1 MSGKPS
7 IETRMTLY
15 RVVGMTS
22 LRDALRDKYLELET
36 FDSHSITIEGRPSFL
51 IAGKTEEKDVRWS
64 SILAGLSGEATPLRS
79 SSAAAVLLIQD
90 TEKDLPDNGSPQ
102 ESSPG
107 EHEDKDNAEDTAWAL
122 TFGMGFQLLEQKYV
136 DHGFGQKIAIR
147 AADPAGLNSISKTT
161 LDERP
166 RIERSTIASGGP
178 LRSFGF
184 EDLGDLA
191 TRLVTEGEIAGI
203 GQSGKPVKIK
213 GADSLSLPLSKDP
226 KRFLRDLEKIKA
238 TLDLKPASDELAAL
252 EQLALVKDEGML
264 HELDNALLEAINQ
277 ENSALLAISF
287 PHELIDEY
295 GDAGAYK
302 LRGTGERSAR
312 DYMPTLEA
320 LLEPIQKVPTSN
332 RKQKLDALSVQLFR
346 ESDDNNP
353 ISPRIKVKKWLAFQ
367 TDIDGQRYYLH
378 NGKWFSMNR
387 DYATLVKRRTQE
399 IFDRGSSLG
408 ELPDWSIVNVADK
421 DQQKIENAELKYN
434 RILAEHLEG
443 LCLDQK
449 LVRSELHRR
458 GIEACDVLL
467 KDGTFIHVKHVD
479 SSAPASHL
487 LAQALVSTEVLTY
500 DKQAQEH
507 LKKHI
512 ADAGGNPEEY
522 KSKPSRVVIVMAKK
536 NVRLAPQD
544 LFTFT
549 QVNLARQVAQLE
561 QQQVPVRIESI
572 ARTVQE

>member
-1 MSGKPS
+1 MAGKS
-7 IETRMTLY
+7 SAETRMTLY
-15 RVVGMTS
+15 RIVGMTS
-22 LRDALRDKYLELET
+22 LRDALRDKYLELDT
-36 FDSHSITIEGRPSFL
+36 FECRSITVGGRPSFL
-51 IAGKTEEKDVRWS
+51 VVGKTEEKDARWS
-64 SILAGLSGEATPLRS
+64 SILAGLSGETISLKN

-90 TEKDLPDNGSPQ
+90 TEKARLDNEGVQETPPDEQDN
-102 ESSPG
+102 
-107 EHEDKDNAEDTAWAL
+107 KNNAEDTAWAL

-147 AADPAGLNSISKTT
+147 AANPAGLNSISKTT

-203 GQSGKPVKIK
+203 GQNGKPVKIK

-226 KRFLRDLEKIKA
+226 NQFLSDLEKIKT
-238 TLDLKPASDELAAL
+238 TLNLKPSSDELAAL
-252 EQLALVKDEGML
+252 EQLALVKDEGRL
-264 HELDNALLEAINQ
+264 DELDKALLEAINQ
-277 ENSALLAISF
+277 ENSALLTISF

-302 LRGTGERSAR
+302 LRGTGQRSAR
-312 DYMPTLEA
+312 DYLPTLEA
-320 LLEPIQKVPTSN
+320 LLAPIRKAPTSS
-332 RKQKLDALSVQLFR
+332 RKQKLDGLSVQLFR

-353 ISPRIKVKKWLAFQ
+353 ISPKINVKKWFAFQ
-367 TDIDGQRYYLH
+367 TEIEGQRYYLH

-387 DYATLVKRRTQE
+387 DYASFVRRRTRE
-399 IFDRGSSLG
+399 IFNRGSPIG
-408 ELPDWSIVNVADK
+408 ELPDWSIVDIADK
-421 DQQKIENAELKYN
+421 DQQKVENAELRYN

-449 LVRSELHRR
+449 LVRSELHRH

-467 KDGTFIHVKHVD
+467 KDGTFIHVKHID

-500 DKQAQEH
+500 DKQAQEN

-512 ADAGGNPEEY
+512 AAVGGNPDEY
-522 KSKPSRVVIVMAKK
+522 KSRPSRVVIVMAKK
-536 NVRLAPQD
+536 SLRLGPND

-561 QQQVPVRIESI
+561 QQQVPVHIASI
-572 ARTVQE
+572 ARTVQG